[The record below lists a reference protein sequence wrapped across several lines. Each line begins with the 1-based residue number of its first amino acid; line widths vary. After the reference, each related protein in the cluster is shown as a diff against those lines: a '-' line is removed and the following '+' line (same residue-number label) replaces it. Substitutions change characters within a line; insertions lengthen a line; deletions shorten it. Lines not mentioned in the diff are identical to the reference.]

1 MKALALFFVI
11 PLLAS
16 NTVAQTVQSVAGHYV
31 LENTREVG
39 SELLLKPDGQFEYML
54 AYGAADYAATGKW
67 RIANDAVILDA
78 KVPEGPPFRLV
89 SSSQKKSPVI
99 RIWIRG
105 KTGTPVPNLDVVLT
119 TSTGEKTARTDQDGA
134 AVFPAEGKPKS
145 AQIEVRVYQLNA
157 GPYSLNPDH
166 NEFNFEINGEV
177 ITTVPFRNEPLK
189 IKGDTLEM
197 LYWDKTTPM
206 VYRKQHEN

>member
-1 MKALALFFVI
+1 MKALALSFVI
-11 PLLAS
+11 PLLA
-16 NTVAQTVQSVAGHYV
+16 NAAAIAQTPQSVAGHYV

-67 RIANDAVILDA
+67 RIANNTVILDA
-78 KVPEGPPFRLV
+78 TVSEGPPFRLV
-89 SSSQKKSPVI
+89 SSSQKKSPVV
-99 RIWIRG
+99 RVWIKG

-134 AVFPAEGKPKS
+134 AVFPAEGTPKS
-145 AQIEVRVYQLNA
+145 VRIQIRVYQLDA
-157 GPYSLNPDH
+157 GPYSLNPQH
-166 NEFNFEINGEV
+166 NDFAFEINGDA

-189 IKGDTLEM
+189 IKADTLEM
-197 LYWDKTTPM
+197 LYWDKTRPM
-206 VYRKQHEN
+206 VYRKQ